1 MTAKNLAFSRN
12 LLQLLHTY
20 EMEKLEFFDITIIT
34 ITYNIIL
41 HFMLE
46 T

>member
-1 MTAKNLAFSRN
+1 MTAKNHAFSRN

-20 EMEKLEFFDITIIT
+20 EMEKLEFFDITITFHIV
-34 ITYNIIL
+34 L

>member
-1 MTAKNLAFSRN
+1 MTAKNHAFSRN
-12 LLQLLHTY
+12 LLQSWHTY

-34 ITYNIIL
+34 ITYDIIL